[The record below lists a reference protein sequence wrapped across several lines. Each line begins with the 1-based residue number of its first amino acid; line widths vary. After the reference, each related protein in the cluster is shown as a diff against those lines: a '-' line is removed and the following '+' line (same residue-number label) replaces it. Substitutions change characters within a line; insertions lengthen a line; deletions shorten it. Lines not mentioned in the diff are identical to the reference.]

1 MIFKTGLGFDI
12 HRLQSGRKLFLG
24 GVAIPFP
31 RGLAG
36 HSDGDC
42 LIHAIIDSLLG
53 ACGEEDIGHQF
64 PDSDP
69 QYKDRRSLDL
79 LKDTMIKL
87 EAKKVVIVNIDTVV
101 LAERPKL
108 APYIPKMKKS
118 LCPIL
123 KLAEEDL
130 AIKAKTYEG
139 LGEIGRG
146 EAIACW
152 AQALI
157 RIEGEDS

>member
-1 MIFKTGLGFDI
+1 MYKTGLGFDI
-12 HRLQSGRKLFLG
+12 HRLQQGRKLYLG
-24 GVAIPFP
+24 GVAIPFSK
-31 RGLAG
+31 GLAG

-53 ACGEEDIGHQF
+53 ACGEQDIGHLF

-69 QYKDRRSLDL
+69 QYKDRCSLDL
-79 LKDTMIKL
+79 LKETMLIL
-87 EAKKVVIVNIDTVV
+87 GAKKVEIVNIDTII
-101 LAERPKL
+101 LAEEPKI
-108 APYIPKMKKS
+108 APYISQMKRF
-118 LCPIL
+118 LCPVL
-123 KLAEEDL
+123 KLEEENL

-139 LGEIGRG
+139 LGVIGRG

-157 RIEGEDS
+157 KVEENI